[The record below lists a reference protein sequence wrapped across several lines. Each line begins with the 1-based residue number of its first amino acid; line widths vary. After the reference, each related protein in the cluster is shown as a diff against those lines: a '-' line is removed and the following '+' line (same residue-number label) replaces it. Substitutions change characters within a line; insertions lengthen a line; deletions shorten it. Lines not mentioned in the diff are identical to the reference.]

1 MNQKAKHV
9 LEDCLVLLEQDQ
21 ITLEECLR
29 RYPDHADELRVLIPI
44 ALEARRVSLPSPS
57 PAAIEMWERRMSTAL
72 DKKEQQPASRR
83 ILGKVLPLRQ
93 LAYVAALLLVAL
105 LVGTYLYF
113 GSETTTVQA
122 ATLTGV
128 SGSVQV
134 LTAGN
139 ATWRSASAGQEVNA
153 GDRVRVGSI
162 STATL
167 SFPSGCSTDLQANTD
182 VDLVQVSVQRD
193 GRGGTVVLYQRL
205 GQTHS
210 CVQHSPGYDSRFEIR
225 TPSANV
231 IARETRFTVIVENNG
246 VTDVA
251 VAEGTVEVMSQALS
265 IFVQAGE
272 GTSVKPEQPPIP
284 VYTIPALTSEPEEHE
299 TPEPGEPQ
307 ESQEPE
313 EHESPEPPGVE
324 ETEEPERHETPE
336 PSEPEETKEPEESDK
351 TEEPEESEESKEP
364 EESAE
369 PDTEGDEETEEH
381 ETRAPDEPQK
391 TEEADELK

>member
-1 MNQKAKHV
+1 MNQAKHV
-9 LEDCLVLLEQDQ
+9 LEDCLALLEQDQ

-57 PAAIEMWERRMSTAL
+57 QTAIESWERRMSAAL
-72 DKKEQQPASRR
+72 DKKERQQSASRR
-83 ILGKVLPLRQ
+83 TLGKALPLRR
-93 LAYVAALLLVAL
+93 LAYVAVLLLVAL

-113 GSETTTVQA
+113 GSGTSTVQA

-134 LTAGN
+134 LPAGN
-139 ATWRSASAGQEVNA
+139 ATWRSASTGQKVNA

-182 VDLVQVSVQRD
+182 VDLIQVSVQQD

-205 GQTHS
+205 GQTRS

-231 IARETRFTVIVENNG
+231 IARETQFTVIVEDNG
-246 VTDVA
+246 VTDVS

-265 IFVQAGE
+265 IFVRAGE
-272 GTSVKPEQPPIP
+272 GTSVEPEHPPIP
-284 VYTIPALTSEPEEHE
+284 VYTIPALTSEPGEHE
-299 TPEPGEPQ
+299 TPEPGEVQ

-313 EHESPEPPGVE
+313 EHASPEPTEEKDAEKAE
-324 ETEEPERHETPE
+324 ETKEPERHATPE
-336 PSEPEETKEPEESDK
+336 PSEPEEPEEPEG
-351 TEEPEESEESKEP
+351 TEEPGESEE
-364 EESAE
+364 
-369 PDTEGDEETEEH
+369 PDTGETEEH
-381 ETRAPDEPQK
+381 ETRDHGEPQT
-391 TEEADELK
+391 TEEADEPRQPETH

>member
-21 ITLEECLR
+21 VTLEECLR
-29 RYPDHADELRVLIPI
+29 RYPNRADELRVLIPI

-57 PAAIEMWERRMSTAL
+57 PAAIETWEQRISAAL
-72 DKKEQQPASRR
+72 DKKEQQRPAPRK
-83 ILGKVLPLRQ
+83 ILGKTLPLRRF
-93 LAYVAALLLVAL
+93 AYVAALLLVAL
-105 LVGTYLYF
+105 LVGAYLYF
-113 GSETTTVQA
+113 GFGTTTVQA

-134 LTAGN
+134 LPAGD
-139 ATWRSASAGQEVNA
+139 ATWRSASIGQKVNT

-205 GQTHS
+205 GQTRS

-231 IARETRFTVIVENNG
+231 IARETRFTVIVEDNG
-246 VTDVA
+246 ITNVA

-272 GTSVKPEQPPIP
+272 GTSVEPEHPPVP
-284 VYTIPALTSEPEEHE
+284 VYTIPALTREPEERE

-313 EHESPEPPGVE
+313 EPEPPELE
-324 ETEEPERHETPE
+324 ETEEPERHDTPE
-336 PSEPEETKEPEESDK
+336 PSEPEETKEPEEPEE
-351 TEEPEESEESKEP
+351 TEEPEEPEESEE
-364 EESAE
+364 
-369 PDTEGDEETEEH
+369 PDTEETEEAKDH
-381 ETRAPDEPQK
+381 ETPESGEPQK
-391 TEEADELK
+391 TKEADEPE